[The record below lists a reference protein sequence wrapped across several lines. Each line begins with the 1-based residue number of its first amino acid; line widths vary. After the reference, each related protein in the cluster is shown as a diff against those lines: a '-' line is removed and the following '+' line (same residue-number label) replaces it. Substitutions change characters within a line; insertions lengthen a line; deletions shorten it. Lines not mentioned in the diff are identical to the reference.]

1 MKTIVVNAVGE
12 QCPIPVVKA
21 TRALRGMTEPG
32 ILEVHVDNEIAVQN
46 LTRMAAGHKLAAK
59 SEKVAEKEFVV
70 TMEVTQPLGEAPVEE
85 PPMSCAPDARG
96 NLVIAVDSAVMGH
109 GSDELGD
116 TLSKAE
122 QVDIYDGNF
131 ELVRSLTPGEE
142 MDAFFDALELGDWD
156 VDDEEPEEHYPAEA
170 SFVFSQ
176 RPTETILGGKP
187 AEDERQEIVRLT
199 IYEGSDVAY
208 LKLLLFSIHMR
219 LPEETLS
226 ALREMALPAE

>member
-1 MKTIVVNAVGE
+1 MKKWIA
-12 QCPIPVVKA
+12 
-21 TRALRGMTEPG
+21 AL
-32 ILEVHVDNEIAVQN
+32 
-46 LTRMAAGHKLAAK
+46 LAAALLAGLAGGCVQTDPQNK
-59 SEKVAEKEFVV
+59 AADDK
-70 TMEVTQPLGEAPVEE
+70 
-85 PPMSCAPDARG
+85 D
-96 NLVIAVDSAVMGH
+96 

-199 IYEGSDVAY
+199 IYEGSDGAY